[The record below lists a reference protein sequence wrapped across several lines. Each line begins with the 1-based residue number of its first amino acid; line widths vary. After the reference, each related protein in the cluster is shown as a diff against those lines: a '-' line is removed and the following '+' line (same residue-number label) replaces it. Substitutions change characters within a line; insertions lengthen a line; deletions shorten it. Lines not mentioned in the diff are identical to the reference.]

1 MPKSKKA
8 DDETKVVK
16 PVRKAS
22 KKRIS
27 KSKSGATKSPKTS
40 SRGVTKKKDIKS
52 VKKAKPVI
60 IDVIS
65 DDLGVKGDENF
76 FSDASLAEKEK
87 KTEEIELGSSI
98 ENKNDI
104 SLTDNVDWDLP
115 AEEIDRQKQ
124 FFSDLVSD
132 MKKRKIADAA
142 LDANHNLKVGS
153 QKIPKKSLNLYKRLA
168 WNFLILVGF
177 LAAVVIYFSFAKL
190 TIFITPQVEAM
201 NDVLFLRVNSDDQPT
216 EARIVDVREQISGSI
231 NELELFVEKTYL
243 ATGEEFL
250 GEEVSGR
257 VTIINNNNKDQALV
271 ATTRL
276 LTPDGKLFRI
286 KEGVSV
292 PAGGRVEVEVYADK
306 VSADMAISPTRF
318 TIPGLWVGLQDK
330 IYAESKEAFD
340 YKQKVQKYIKASDIQ
355 LANSEASSLLLNKA
369 RELKPLRTQ
378 DGLLYQIIDPL
389 EIKIS
394 AKSGDKQDS
403 FTMEAKAQVVIVS
416 FSKEEVERLAKAK
429 LNLLIPDDKELLQ
442 IKPENISYVL
452 EAFNDQDQ
460 TATIKASFSGLMILK
475 GNAEVIDREKLK
487 QLTADQ
493 ISTYLKDFPEIGE
506 YELNFQPSFIKRAPY
521 LVDRIEIKI
530 KK

>member
-8 DDETKVVK
+8 DDENKAIK
-16 PVRKAS
+16 PV
-22 KKRIS
+22 KKTTKKKTI
-27 KSKSGATKSPKTS
+27 KSKAGGTKISKTS
-40 SRGVTKKKDIKS
+40 SRRTTQKKDVKT

-65 DDLGVKGDENF
+65 DDLGIKGDENF
-76 FSDASLAEKEK
+76 FSDASLESQEK
-87 KTEEIELGSSI
+87 KVEQIKLNNQIESVDHNLPA
-98 ENKNDI
+98 E
-104 SLTDNVDWDLP
+104 NVDWNLP
-115 AEEIDRQKQ
+115 EEEIDRQKQ

-132 MKKRKIADAA
+132 MKKRKNANID
-142 LDANHNLKVGS
+142 LDVDDSSKAHS

-190 TIFITPQVEAM
+190 TILITPQVEAM
-201 NDVLFLRVNSDDQPT
+201 NDVLFLRVNSDTQPT
-216 EARIVDVREQISGSI
+216 ETRVADVREQISGSI

-257 VTIINNNNKDQALV
+257 VTIINNNNKEQALV

-286 KEGVSV
+286 KDGVSV

-306 VSADMAISPTRF
+306 ISADMAIGPTRF

-330 IYAESKEAFD
+330 IYAESKEAFN

-355 LANSEASSLLLNKA
+355 LANSEAASLLLNKA
-369 RELKPLRTQ
+369 RELKPLRAQ

-389 EIKIS
+389 EVKIS
-394 AKSGDKQDS
+394 AKSGDKQDN
-403 FTMEAKAQVVIVS
+403 FVMEARAQVVIVS

-442 IKPENISYVL
+442 IKPENITYVL
-452 EAFNDQDQ
+452 EAFSNQDQ
-460 TATIKASFSGLMILK
+460 TATVKASFSGLMILK

-506 YELNFQPSFIKRAPY
+506 YELKFQPSFIKRAPY